1 MLRSLSKV
9 WFLRSQF
16 FLNFTF
22 VQKQYFYNKSL
33 QVNNIK
39 ISSISCLP
47 PQTSQDTYSNTGQAP
62 LLCLFCSRI
71 IWTASSNSVF
81 RLNTF
86 LYKISYTMAER
97 PIHQQPHIRKHTY
110 TIHKQLKNLN
120 ANLLHAWELL

>member
-9 WFLRSQF
+9 WFLRSRF

-22 VQKQYFYNKSL
+22 VQIQYSYKYL
-33 QVNNIK
+33 QVNNIM
-39 ISSISCLP
+39 ISSIFSLP
-47 PQTSQDTYSNTGQAP
+47 LQTSQDTYSNTGQAP

-110 TIHKQLKNLN
+110 TIHKQFKNLN